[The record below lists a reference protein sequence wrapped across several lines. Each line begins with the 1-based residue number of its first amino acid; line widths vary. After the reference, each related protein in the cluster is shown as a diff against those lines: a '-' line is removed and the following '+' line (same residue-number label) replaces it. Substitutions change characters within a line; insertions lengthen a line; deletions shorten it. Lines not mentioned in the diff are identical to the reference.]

1 MYTKNITD
9 LLDMLSEGMSAEDML
24 FAHYASD
31 IAVAITTNR
40 NSLGLTQKEFAE
52 KIGKSQTLISKWENA
67 DCNFTLKT
75 LIEIAQALDL
85 TLNVSFTSS
94 KMKKSKQTSPHIIDF
109 PCGYTGA
116 SSSAPSWNV
125 QAISLDEDL
134 EELKE
139 N

>member
-94 KMKKSKQTSPHIIDF
+94 NAKKSELTNPRIIAF
-109 PCGYTGA
+109 PGGYTGA
-116 SSSAPSWNV
+116 SSSVPSWNV
-125 QAISLDEDL
+125 QAISPDEDL